1 MDKHKMIANKEEE
14 DESSSSSVPL
24 YAMQLATSSV
34 LPMVLKATVELG
46 VLDILEGEGPGAML
60 SPSQIAS
67 KIPIRNNPD
76 AHGVLDRMLSLLAS
90 HSILTVSLVKDRQG
104 DGGCR
109 VYGLAPVAEYF
120 LRNRDGGSLSGMMFM
135 VQDRVVIDFWFH
147 LKDAVLEGGV
157 PFERAHGMTGPS
169 YLGKDARFSEIFK
182 NSMKEY
188 NKLVMSKIFDTYKGF
203 EGLSSLV
210 DVGGGDG
217 STLSM
222 IISKYPHIK
231 AINFDLAS
239 VIEKSPSYSGID
251 YIAGDMFVS
260 IPKGDAIFIKWVL
273 HMFDDE
279 QCIKI
284 LKNCYYALP
293 DNGKVMVVNLVI
305 PEVPEANLAA
315 QSLYQM
321 FVFTRSVNPMGKER
335 TVKEFETIAKEAGFC
350 SIRVA
355 YSAHNFSLVELYKN
369 AKSC

>member
-1 MDKHKMIANKEEE
+1 MDKHEMISNSKEG
-14 DESSSSSVPL
+14 ESSASSVPL

-46 VLDILEGEGPGAML
+46 VLEILEREGPGAML

-67 KIPIRNNPD
+67 KIPARNNPEAGD
-76 AHGVLDRMLSLLAS
+76 MLDKMLSLLAT
-90 HSILTVSLVKDRQG
+90 HSILSVSLGKDGPG

-120 LRNRDGGSLSGMMFM
+120 LRNREGGSLSDLMLM
-135 VQDRVVIDFWFH
+135 VQDRVMIDFWFH

-157 PFERAHGMTGPS
+157 PFERAHGMTAPS

-188 NKLVMSKIFDTYKGF
+188 NKLFMSKIFDTYKGF

-217 STLSM
+217 SILSM
-222 IISKYPHIK
+222 IISKYPLIK

-239 VIEKSPSYSGID
+239 VIKKSPSYPGIE
-251 YIAGDMFVS
+251 YIAGDMFES

-279 QCIKI
+279 HCIKI
-284 LKNCYYALP
+284 LKNCYNALP
-293 DNGKVMVVNLVI
+293 CDGKVMAVNLVI

-315 QSLYQM
+315 GSLFQIY
-321 FVFTRSVNPMGKER
+321 VFMRSMNPMGKER
-335 TVKEFETIAKEAGFC
+335 TEKEFETLAKEAGFC

>member
-1 MDKHKMIANKEEE
+1 MDKHKTIANSKE
-14 DESSSSSVPL
+14 DESSASSIPL

-46 VLDILEGEGPGAML
+46 VLDILEKEGPGTML

-67 KIPIRNNPD
+67 KIPVGNNPD
-76 AHGVLDRMLSLLAS
+76 AHVMLDQMLGLLAT
-90 HSILTVSLVKDRQG
+90 HSILNVSLGKDLQG
-104 DGGCR
+104 DGSCR
-109 VYGLAPVAEYF
+109 VYGLASVAEYF
-120 LRNRDGGSLSGMMFM
+120 LRNREGGSLSDLMLM
-135 VQDRVVIDFWFH
+135 VQDRVMMDFWFH

-157 PFERAHGMTGPS
+157 PFERAHGMTAPS
-169 YLGKDARFSEIFK
+169 YLGKDARFAEIFK

-188 NKLVMSKIFDTYKGF
+188 NKMFMSKILDGYKGF

-217 STLSM
+217 SILSM
-222 IISKYPHIK
+222 IISKYPDIK

-239 VIEKSPSYSGID
+239 VIEKSPSYPGIE

-260 IPKGDAIFIKWVL
+260 IPKGDAIFIKWIL
-273 HMFDDE
+273 HMFDDKL
-279 QCIKI
+279 CIKI
-284 LKNCYYALP
+284 LKNCYNALP
-293 DNGKVMVVNLVI
+293 ENGKVMAVDLVI

-315 QSLYQM
+315 GSLFQM
-321 FVFTRSVNPMGKER
+321 YVFMRSMNPMGKER
-335 TVKEFETIAKEAGFC
+335 TEKEFETLAKEAGFGNV
-350 SIRVA
+350 RVA

>member
-1 MDKHKMIANKEEE
+1 MDEPKMIAINKEEH
-14 DESSSSSVPL
+14 ESSSSSIPL

-46 VLDILEGEGPGAML
+46 VLEILEREGPAAML
-60 SPSQIAS
+60 SSSQIAS
-67 KIPIRNNPD
+67 KIPVRNNPQAPD
-76 AHGVLDRMLSLLAS
+76 VLDKMLSLLAS
-90 HSILTVSLVKDRQG
+90 HSILSVSLGKDCPG

-120 LRNRDGGSLSGMMFM
+120 LRNREGGSLSDLMFM
-135 VQDRVVIDFWFH
+135 AQDRVMIDFWFH
-147 LKDAVLEGGV
+147 LKDAVLEGGI
-157 PFERAHGMTGPS
+157 PFERAYGMTVPS
-169 YLGKDARFSEIFK
+169 YLGKDARFSQLFK

-188 NKLVMSKIFDTYKGF
+188 NKLLMSKILDGYKGF

-217 STLSM
+217 SILSM

-239 VIEKSPSYSGID
+239 VIEKSPSYPGIE

-273 HMFDDE
+273 HMFNDE
-279 QCIKI
+279 LCVKI
-284 LKNCYYALP
+284 LKNCYDSLP
-293 DNGKVMVVNLVI
+293 CDGKVMAVDLVI
-305 PEVPEANLAA
+305 PEVPEADLAA
-315 QSLYQM
+315 QNLFQM
-321 FVFTRSVNPMGKER
+321 YVFMRVNSKGKER
-335 TVKEFETIAKEAGFC
+335 TEKEFETLAKAAGFC

-369 AKSC
+369 GKSC

>member
-1 MDKHKMIANKEEE
+1 MDKQKMIAIDKE
-14 DESSSSSVPL
+14 DESSSSSIPL

-46 VLDILEGEGPGAML
+46 VLDILEREGPGAML

-67 KIPIRNNPD
+67 KIPVRNNPG
-76 AHGVLDRMLSLLAS
+76 AHGVLDQMLSLLAS
-90 HSILTVSLVKDRQG
+90 HSILSVSLGKGRQG

-109 VYGLAPVAEYF
+109 VYGLAPVAQYF
-120 LRNRDGGSLSGMMFM
+120 LRNQEGDSLSDLMFM
-135 VQDRVVIDFWFH
+135 VQDRVMIDFWFH

-157 PFERAHGMTGPS
+157 PFERAHGMNAVS
-169 YLGKDARFSEIFK
+169 YLQKDARFSEIFK

-188 NKLVMSKIFDTYKGF
+188 NKLFMSKIFDVYKGF
-203 EGLSSLV
+203 EGLNSLV

-217 STLSM
+217 SILSM

-231 AINFDLAS
+231 AINFDQAS
-239 VIEKSPSYSGID
+239 VIEKSPSYSGIE

-279 QCIKI
+279 HCIKI
-284 LKNCYYALP
+284 LKNCYDALP
-293 DNGKVMVVNLVI
+293 DNGKVMAVDLVI
-305 PEVPEANLAA
+305 PEAPEANLAA
-315 QSLYQM
+315 RSLFQM
-321 FVFTRSVNPMGKER
+321 YVFMRNMNPMGKER
-335 TVKEFETIAKEAGFC
+335 TEKEFETLAKEAGFC

-369 AKSC
+369 AKFC

>member
-1 MDKHKMIANKEEE
+1 MDKHKMIAIDME
-14 DESSSSSVPL
+14 DESSSSSIPL

-46 VLDILEGEGPGAML
+46 VLDILEREGPGAML

-67 KIPIRNNPD
+67 KIPVRNNPG
-76 AHGVLDRMLSLLAS
+76 AHGVLDQMLSLLAS
-90 HSILTVSLVKDRQG
+90 HSILSVSLGKDRQG

-109 VYGLAPVAEYF
+109 VYGLAPVAQYF
-120 LRNRDGGSLSGMMFM
+120 LRNQESGSLSDLMFM
-135 VQDRVVIDFWFH
+135 VQDRVMIDFWFH

-157 PFERAHGMTGPS
+157 PFERAHGMNAVS
-169 YLGKDARFSEIFK
+169 YLQKDARFSEIFK

-188 NKLVMSKIFDTYKGF
+188 NKLFMSKIFDVYKGF
-203 EGLSSLV
+203 EGLNSLV

-217 STLSM
+217 SILSM

-231 AINFDLAS
+231 AINFDQAS
-239 VIEKSPSYSGID
+239 VIEKSPSYSGIE

-279 QCIKI
+279 HCLKI
-284 LKNCYYALP
+284 LKNCYNALP
-293 DNGKVMVVNLVI
+293 DNGKVMAVDLVI
-305 PEVPEANLAA
+305 PEAPEANLAA
-315 QSLYQM
+315 RSLFQM
-321 FVFTRSVNPMGKER
+321 YVFMQNMNPMGKER
-335 TVKEFETIAKEAGFC
+335 TEKEFETLAKEAGFC
-350 SIRVA
+350 SIQVA

-369 AKSC
+369 AKFC